1 MTELYNALAKAQAEM
16 KAATLDAVN
25 PAFKS
30 RYATLASVI
39 AAIQGP
45 LTRHGIAF
53 SQRVESDLDTVSVET
68 ILMGH
73 GSELRCG
80 AVRIPVGKPGAQAFG
95 SALTYARRYS
105 LSAACCITADDDDD
119 GNGAQ
124 QASEAPAPRQAPP
137 PPAVLTDRQI
147 EELQIGLFNAGKDDE
162 SSVQKLLR
170 SQGVAR
176 IEDILQARYPAIIK
190 RLKELEKK

>member
-1 MTELYNALAKAQAEM
+1 MTELYNALAKAQSEM
-16 KAATLDAVN
+16 RAATLDAVN

-39 AAIQGP
+39 AAVQGP

-53 SQRVESDLDTVSVET
+53 SQRVESDADTVSVET

-105 LSAACCITADDDDD
+105 LSAACCIAADDDDD

-124 QASEAPAPRQAPP
+124 ASEAPPPRQAPP

-147 EELQIGLFNAGKDDE
+147 EELQIGLFNAGKDDQQ
-162 SSVQKLLR
+162 SVQKLLR

-176 IEDILQARYPAIIK
+176 VEDILQSRFPAIIK
-190 RLKELEKK
+190 RLKELEQKA